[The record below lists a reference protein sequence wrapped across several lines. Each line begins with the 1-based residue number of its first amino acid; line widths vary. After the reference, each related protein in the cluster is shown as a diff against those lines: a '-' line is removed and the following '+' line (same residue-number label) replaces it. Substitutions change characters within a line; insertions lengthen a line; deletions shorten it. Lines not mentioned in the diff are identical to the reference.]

1 MYELQGYMA
10 RSARPRDVQREFI
23 INSELSLRGPGVEHL
38 LQPIGLLITP
48 SSSEVGS
55 EGGSEGG
62 SEELRI
68 A

>member
-1 MYELQGYMA
+1 MHTHRLYEPQGYMA
-10 RSARPRDVQREFI
+10 RSARPRDV
-23 INSELSLRGPGVEHL
+23 LRGPGVEHL
-38 LQPIGLLITP
+38 LQPVGLLITP

>member
-1 MYELQGYMA
+1 MA
-10 RSARPRDVQREFI
+10 RSARPRDV
-23 INSELSLRGPGVEHL
+23 LRGPGVEHL
-38 LQPIGLLITP
+38 LQPVGLLMTALVV
-48 SSSEVGS
+48 SEVGS